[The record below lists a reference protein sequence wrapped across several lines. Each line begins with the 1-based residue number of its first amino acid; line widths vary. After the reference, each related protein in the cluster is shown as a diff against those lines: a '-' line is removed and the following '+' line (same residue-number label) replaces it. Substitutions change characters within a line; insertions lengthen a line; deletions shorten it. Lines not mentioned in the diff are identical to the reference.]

1 MVYFFSVFDLLGET
15 FWHLSSPT
23 HLEFYFIHVIEHGQ
37 SVCLTDHVSFL
48 LSVLIQNTILLRK
61 AGLQLYIAGAA
72 KSGGPSLKRNSWL
85 GIRAVFTDVDIIK
98 LLLHDPNFDYLEFVT
113 GVENRCNLQAS
124 Y

>member
-1 MVYFFSVFDLLGET
+1 M
-15 FWHLSSPT
+15 
-23 HLEFYFIHVIEHGQ
+23 
-37 SVCLTDHVSFL
+37 CLTDHVSFL

-85 GIRAVFTDVDIIK
+85 GIRAVFTDVHTDVDVIK
-98 LLLHDPNFDYLEFVT
+98 LVLHDPNFDYLEFVT